1 MPLTRRTALG
11 VLAGSGVVAAT
22 GARPTPAAAARSAVL
37 RRDVCVIGGGSSGT
51 YTAIRL
57 RDLGRSV
64 LVVDS
69 QDRLGGHCE
78 TFHDPVT
85 GGTADIGVIVFHDVP
100 VVRDYFA
107 RFGVPLVPFGGFREV
122 PTYVDYRTGRPVPG
136 YSPPAPTALPA
147 YLGLLQ
153 QHPYLATGFDLPDP
167 VPPVLLAPFGDLVE
181 QAGLQSIVQLVF
193 GFSQGI
199 GDLLRQPSL
208 YVMKL
213 IGLGVVGNILAN
225 SFLTTAGQNNSELYE
240 KATAFLGDDV
250 LLSSRVTSVLRRGAG
265 GIRVH
270 VETPHGP
277 RIVHCDKLVVTAPP
291 VARTFAGFDLDA
303 VERRLFARFR
313 SGAYW
318 TAVARL
324 SGIPPELSV
333 VNVGADTRYN
343 LPPLPGIYSVTPTGI
358 PDLWH
363 VKYGS
368 PVPLPEHQVRRN
380 IVADIRRLATA
391 GTLPVT
397 LDDLEIFKAH
407 VPFELTVGTADI
419 AAGFY
424 RKLNA
429 LQGRNRTFYNGAAWH
444 AHDSSLLWQFT
455 EALLPKITG

>member
-11 VLAGSGVVAAT
+11 VLAGSGVAAVA
-22 GARPTPAAAARSAVL
+22 GAPSAAAAAPVI
-37 RRDVCVIGGGSSGT
+37 RRDVCVVGGGSSGT
-51 YTAIRL
+51 YTAVRL

-64 LVVDS
+64 VVVES
-69 QDRLGGHCE
+69 GGRLGGHCE

-85 GGTADIGVIVFHDVP
+85 GGTADIGVIVFHDLP
-100 VVRDYFA
+100 LVRQYFA
-107 RFGVPLVPFGGFREV
+107 RFDVPLVSFGGFRET
-122 PTYVDYRTGRPVPG
+122 PIYVDYRTGKPVPG
-136 YSPPAPTALPA
+136 YSPPAPVALPA

-153 QHPYLATGFDLPDP
+153 QHPYLAAGFDLPDP
-167 VPPVLLAPFGDLVE
+167 VPPELLMPFGDLVE
-181 QAGLQSIVQLVF
+181 QAGLESIVQLVF

-199 GDLLRQPSL
+199 GDLLRQPVL

-213 IGLGVVGNILAN
+213 IGLGVVQNVLAN
-225 SFLTTAGQNNSELYE
+225 SFLTTADQNNSALYE
-240 KATAFLGDDV
+240 KATAFLGEDV
-250 LLSSRVTSVLRRGAG
+250 LFHARVIRVQRGAG
-265 GIRVH
+265 GVRLTVR
-270 VETPHGP
+270 TPHGP
-277 RIVHCDKLVVTAPP
+277 RIIHCGKLVVTAPP
-291 VARTFAGFDLDA
+291 VPATFAGFDLDQ
-303 VERRLFARFR
+303 VERRVFARFR

-368 PVPLPEHQVRRN
+368 SVPLPEHQVRRN
-380 IVADIRRLATA
+380 IVADIRRLAAA

-397 LDDLEIFKAH
+397 LDGLEIFRAH
-407 VPFELTVGTADI
+407 VPFELTVSTADI

-424 RKLNA
+424 RELTA
-429 LQGRNRTFYNGAAWH
+429 LQGRNRTYYNGAAFH
-444 AHDSSLLWQFT
+444 THDSSMLWQFT
-455 EALLPKITG
+455 EALLPRIAA

>member
-11 VLAGSGVVAAT
+11 VLAGSGVAAVA
-22 GARPTPAAAARSAVL
+22 GAPAAAAAPTGVI

-51 YTAIRL
+51 YTAVRL

-64 LVVDS
+64 AVVES

-85 GGTADIGVIVFHDVP
+85 GGTTDIGVIVFHDLP
-100 VVRDYFA
+100 LVRDYFA
-107 RFGVPLVPFGGFREV
+107 RFDVPLVSFGGFRET
-122 PTYVDYRTGRPVPG
+122 PFYVDYRTGKEVSGYAPPVPV
-136 YSPPAPTALPA
+136 ALPA

-153 QHPYLATGFDLPDP
+153 QFPYLATGFDLPDP
-167 VPPVLLAPFGDLVE
+167 VPPTLLMPFGDLVE
-181 QAGLQSIVQLVF
+181 QAGLDSIVQLVF
-193 GFSQGI
+193 GFGQGI
-199 GDLLRQPSL
+199 GDLLRQPVL

-213 IGLGVVGNILAN
+213 IGLGVIQNVIQN
-225 SFLTTAGQNNSELYE
+225 SFLTTARQDNSELYE
-240 KATAFLGDDV
+240 KATDFLGDDV
-250 LLSSRVTSVLRRGAG
+250 LLNARVTAVRRSADGVRVRVL
-265 GIRVH
+265 
-270 VETPHGP
+270 TPGGP
-277 RIVHCDKLVVTAPP
+277 RTIHCAKLVVTAPP
-291 VARTFAGFDLDA
+291 VPRTFAGFDLDP
-303 VERRLFARFR
+303 VERRLFAQFR

-324 SGIPPELSV
+324 SGLPQELSV

-368 PVPLPEHQVRRN
+368 PVPLPEHQVRRD
-380 IVADIRRLATA
+380 IAAGIRRLATA
-391 GTLPVT
+391 GTVPIT
-397 LDDLEIFKAH
+397 LEGLEIFKAH

-424 RKLNA
+424 RELNA
-429 LQGRNRTFYNGAAWH
+429 LQGRNHTYYNGAAFQSH
-444 AHDSSLLWQFT
+444 NSSELWQFT
-455 EALLPKITG
+455 EVLLPRIAA

>member
-1 MPLTRRTALG
+1 MQLTRRTALG
-11 VLAGSGVVAAT
+11 VLAGSGVAAVA
-22 GARPTPAAAARSAVL
+22 GAPAAAAGTAPQVI

-51 YTAIRL
+51 YTAVRL

-64 LVVDS
+64 VVVES

-85 GGTADIGVIVFHDVP
+85 GGTTDIGVIVFHDLP

-107 RFGVPLVPFGGFREV
+107 RFDVPLVGFGGFRET
-122 PTYVDYRTGRPVPG
+122 PIYVDYRTGKVVPG
-136 YSPPAPTALPA
+136 YAPPAPVALPV

-153 QHPYLATGFDLPDP
+153 QHPYLAAGFDLPDP
-167 VPPVLLAPFGDLVE
+167 VPPELLMPFGDLVE

-199 GDLLRQPSL
+199 GDLLRQPVL

-213 IGLGVVGNILAN
+213 IGLGVIQNVLAN
-225 SFLTTAGQNNSELYE
+225 SFLTTARQNNSELYE
-240 KATAFLGDDV
+240 RATAFLSEDV
-250 LLSSRVTSVLRRGAG
+250 LLSTRVLSVHRSAAG
-265 GIRVH
+265 VRVH
-270 VETPHGP
+270 VQTPRGP

-291 VARTFAGFDLDA
+291 VPRTFAGFDLDS
-303 VERRLFARFR
+303 VERQLFARFR

-324 SGIPPELSV
+324 SGVPPELSV
-333 VNVGADTRYN
+333 VNVGAGTRYN

-368 PVPLPEHQVRRN
+368 AVPLPEHQVRRN
-380 IVADIRRLATA
+380 IAADIRRIAAA

-397 LDDLEIFKAH
+397 LDGLEIFKAH

-419 AAGFY
+419 AGGFY
-424 RKLNA
+424 RELNA
-429 LQGRNRTFYNGAAWH
+429 LQGRNHTYYNGAAFH
-444 AHDSSLLWQFT
+444 THDSSSLWQFT
-455 EALLPKITG
+455 ESLLPTIA